1 MGVLCQKGARH
12 LRRDLVFWYDRPLND
27 VFAAFVQAANQQFGK
42 NCKIDQGKT
51 ISFALNYSFKYNMNG
66 GSLTAHFMPY
76 QNGTAIDLRYT
87 VVQLFGA
94 RYKRHA
100 EDLTGFVNSLLQ
112 TQGSAVTLAL
122 QPFLDYAAQTPSAGP
137 IQVQSEQSPYIPP
150 QSPAACVCPQCGAS
164 ITPNAKFCPKCGAK
178 QG

>member
-1 MGVLCQKGARH
+1 M
-12 LRRDLVFWYDRPLND
+12 RRDVVYYYEAPLNA

-66 GSLTAHFMPY
+66 GAVTAHFMPY
-76 QNGTAIDLRYT
+76 QNGTAVNLRYS

-94 RYKRHA
+94 RYMRHA
-100 EDLTGFVNSLLQ
+100 NDLTGFVNGLLHVS
-112 TQGSAVTLAL
+112 GSVIELPV
-122 QPFLDYAAQTPSAGP
+122 QQFLDYEAQTPSAGV
-137 IQVQSEQSPYIPP
+137 QVQSEQSPYVPP
-150 QSPAACVCPQCGAS
+150 QTAQTVFCPRCGAPIS
-164 ITPNAKFCPKCGAK
+164 AQAAFCPRCGSK